1 MKELELILAAVTQL
15 GEVGKEAFIWYL
27 LLDKG
32 LLFLGWI
39 GTVISIVYILAY
51 MTRAEIKKNNAIIR
65 LQALRDKMQVGYMGE
80 LTTNEYYE
88 MLSWVEQRK

>member
-15 GEVGKEAFIWYL
+15 GEAGKEAFIWYL

-32 LLFLGWI
+32 LPFLGWI
-39 GTVISIVYILAY
+39 STIISVVYVLAY
-51 MTRAEIKKNNAIIR
+51 MTRAESKKNNAIIR
-65 LQALRDKMQVGYMGE
+65 LQALRDKMQIGYCGE
-80 LTTNEYYE
+80 LTTNEYNE

>member
-15 GEVGKEAFIWYL
+15 GEAGKEAFIWYL

-39 GTVISIVYILAY
+39 STVISVVYILAY
-51 MTRAEIKKNNAIIR
+51 MTQAEIKKHRATTQ
-65 LQALRDKMQVGYMGE
+65 LQALRDKMQVGCVGE
-80 LTTNEYYE
+80 ITTNEYNE
-88 MLSWVEQRK
+88 MLSWVEQRQ